1 MTPVW
6 SQTAP
11 YLQLAL
17 SIDRHLP
24 GFVDAY
30 FGPMEHRRAVAE
42 RAKPPLEELAA
53 VAAGLREEV
62 STNRSLE
69 PARREYLAAQLRAME
84 TVLEILAGEPLSI
97 VEETQRVYGVT
108 PTWTDESAFLEAH
121 RELGEIVPGDG
132 SLAARCEA
140 YERQMRVAVGEA
152 LPVIRWLATEL
163 QERARSEFPLP
174 AGEKCEFRFVRGKP
188 WYAFNHYRGRYTS
201 RIELNVDVPVNI
213 VWLPL
218 TLAHE
223 AYPGHHTESTIKEHR
238 LVRDLGRMEH
248 AIQIENSPSA
258 VISEGIANAALDVL
272 LPPDD
277 LVEVYSSLLRRCRMS
292 PGEGRRAAGT

>member
-6 SQTAP
+6 SQTAA

-30 FGPMEHRRAVAE
+30 FGPMEHRRTVGE

-69 PARREYLAAQLRAME
+69 PARREYLAAQMLAME

-108 PTWTDESAFLEAH
+108 PSWTDESAFLEAH

-132 SLAARCEA
+132 SLAPRCEA

-163 QERARSEFPLP
+163 QE
-174 AGEKCEFRFVRGKP
+174 
-188 WYAFNHYRGRYTS
+188 
-201 RIELNVDVPVNI
+201 
-213 VWLPL
+213 
-218 TLAHE
+218 
-223 AYPGHHTESTIKEHR
+223 
-238 LVRDLGRMEH
+238 
-248 AIQIENSPSA
+248 
-258 VISEGIANAALDVL
+258 
-272 LPPDD
+272 
-277 LVEVYSSLLRRCRMS
+277 
-292 PGEGRRAAGT
+292 